1 MKKSSKLRKK
11 GRARRF
17 EDLEARARVVIDR

>member
-11 GRARRF
+11 GRVRRF
-17 EDLEARARVVIDR
+17 EDLEGRARVVIDR